1 MPKVK
6 KKHWNSKLQSPFHL
20 KVIPNHPE
28 IKMNVLTPTIA
39 KASKNVRV
47 IQKVE
52 KFVEKSNA

>member
-39 KASKNVRV
+39 KASKNVRDT
-47 IQKVE
+47 KGWG
-52 KFVEKSNA
+52 